1 MFTPS
6 DLRLCGGGDRIR
18 TGDFYDANVCR
29 STAVKSTFVCLG
41 SSTAISD

>member
-18 TGDFYDANVCR
+18 TGDFYDANVALYR
-29 STAVKSTFVCLG
+29 AELHPPIVG
-41 SSTAISD
+41 QA